1 MFKFY
6 QALDYLLIFV
16 QYSLFARVIISWLPI
31 PKDNGI
37 IRFLY
42 QITEPVLGPIR
53 RLLEKSV
60 FGRGTMLD
68 FSPILAFLV
77 IGFLRNL
84 VRSMMIRS
92 IF

>member
-1 MFKFY
+1 MYKFY
-6 QALDYLLIFV
+6 QALDYLLIFA
-16 QYSLFARVIISWLPI
+16 QYSIFARVIISWLPI
-31 PKDNGI
+31 PKNNGF

-53 RLLEKSV
+53 KLLEKSV
-60 FGRGTMLD
+60 FGRNSMLD
-68 FSPILAFLV
+68 FSPILAFLL

-84 VRSMMIRS
+84 VRSLMIRS